1 MVSDFKS
8 VWCKQVELVMIIPNT
23 RSGYAMWSVKG
34 YRITVIHSIPGPP
47 SLSTVA
53 AIIIE

>member
-8 VWCKQVELVMIIPNT
+8 VWCKQIELVIIIPNM
-23 RSGYAMWSVKG
+23 RSGYAMWFVKG
-34 YRITVIHSIPGPP
+34 YRIIVICSIPGPP

-53 AIIIE
+53 TRTIE